1 MTEFERKVLAALQG
15 IERALKAPRS
25 PEEGIMTVADAQ
37 AILEPQM
44 GAQRL
49 TEGTPVDF
57 AEQARRLAAFGSGE
71 YANPRLVEKLLN
83 PEGH

>member
-1 MTEFERKVLAALQG
+1 MTEFERGVLAALRG

-25 PEEGIMTVADAQ
+25 PEEGIVAQ
-37 AILEPQM
+37 EPVPVFTSPQ
-44 GAQRL
+44 GSAQRL

-57 AEQARRLAAFGSGE
+57 AEQAKRLAAFGSAE